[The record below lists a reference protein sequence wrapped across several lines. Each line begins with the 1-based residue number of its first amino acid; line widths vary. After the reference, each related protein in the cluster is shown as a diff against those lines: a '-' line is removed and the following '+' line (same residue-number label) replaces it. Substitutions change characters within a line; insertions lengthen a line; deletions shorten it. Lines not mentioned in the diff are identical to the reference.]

1 MHSTLKAALIL
12 ASAGIAAAQPTTS
25 QPSQPAQ
32 PPVKERVS
40 VPWHQAGPHRATAVR
55 AGEPTPKQTV
65 YTSINGKV
73 VSGGEGAKEPV
84 VPMGSKPAA
93 AAAGKA
99 PQAAKSSPQ
108 EVTMSRDTGW
118 DHDDDAD
125 PQVTQVAKAET
136 LTPTQSAPPTTTAPR
151 VSLISHDAY
160 VRIKSPAAIS
170 RDSGGDAVQP
180 SVRFETGSQHL
191 RAQPAARAQGK

>member
-1 MHSTLKAALIL
+1 MRSTLKAAVVF
-12 ASAGIAAAQPTTS
+12 ASAGIAAAQPATN
-25 QPSQPAQ
+25 QPVP

-93 AAAGKA
+93 AAAGRA

-125 PQVTQVAKAET
+125 PEVTPVAKAET
-136 LTPTQSAPPTTTAPR
+136 LTPTQSAPPITTAAPR

>member
-1 MHSTLKAALIL
+1 MRSTLKAALIL

-99 PQAAKSSPQ
+99 AKASPH

-125 PQVTQVAKAET
+125 PEATPAAKAEP
-136 LTPTQSAPPTTTAPR
+136 LTPTQTAPPITTPR

-160 VRIKSPAAIS
+160 VRIKLPAANT

-191 RAQPAARAQGK
+191 RAQPAARAEGK